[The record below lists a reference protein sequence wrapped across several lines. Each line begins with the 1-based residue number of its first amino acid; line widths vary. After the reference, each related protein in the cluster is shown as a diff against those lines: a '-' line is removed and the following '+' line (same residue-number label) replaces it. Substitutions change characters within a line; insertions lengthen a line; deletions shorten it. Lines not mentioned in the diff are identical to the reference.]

1 MNKIL
6 VGGYC
11 VIRTALLASNT
22 CVSNHTAK
30 KVIWVRSTRFMEL
43 SLFLSM
49 LGFLWVA
56 AITPGPNNML
66 LTTSG
71 ANFGFMRSLWLMI
84 GIMLGMQS
92 ILVLVAFGVGGLIL
106 IYPSLHLI
114 LKILGSLYLL
124 WLAWKVATAAYEKLE
139 TDAPPPKPVR
149 LYQGWLLQF
158 LNPKAWLMA
167 LGAVAS
173 FSLAGDKYNHSIL
186 AIAFGIF
193 AVNIVAGIIWLG
205 FGTVIGRLLRSKK
218 AWIIFNVSMGLL
230 TAACVLL
237 IWH

>member
-22 CVSNHTAK
+22 CISNHTAK

-230 TAACVLL
+230 TADCVLL

>member
-1 MNKIL
+1 
-6 VGGYC
+6 
-11 VIRTALLASNT
+11 
-22 CVSNHTAK
+22 
-30 KVIWVRSTRFMEL
+30 MEL

-71 ANFGFMRSLWLMI
+71 ANFGFLRSLWLML

-92 ILVLVAFGVGGLIL
+92 ILLMVAFGVGSLIL
-106 IYPSLHLI
+106 LYPSLHFI
-114 LKILGSLYLL
+114 LKVLGSAYLL
-124 WLAWKVATAAYEKLE
+124 WLAWKIATAAYEKLE
-139 TDAPPPKPVR
+139 TSVAPPQPVR

-173 FSLAGDKYNHSIL
+173 FSLAGEGYSRSVVAISIGMVL
-186 AIAFGIF
+186 
-193 AVNIVAGIIWLG
+193 VNVVAGIIWLG
-205 FGTVIGRLLRSKK
+205 FGALIGRLLRSKQ

-237 IWH
+237 IWR

>member
-1 MNKIL
+1 
-6 VGGYC
+6 
-11 VIRTALLASNT
+11 
-22 CVSNHTAK
+22 
-30 KVIWVRSTRFMEL
+30 MEL

-186 AIAFGIF
+186 AIAFSIF

>member
-1 MNKIL
+1 
-6 VGGYC
+6 
-11 VIRTALLASNT
+11 
-22 CVSNHTAK
+22 
-30 KVIWVRSTRFMEL
+30 MEL
-43 SLFLSM
+43 SLFISM

-71 ANFGFMRSLWLMI
+71 ANFGFFRSLWLML

-92 ILVLVAFGVGGLIL
+92 ILLLVAFGVGGLIL
-106 IYPSLHLI
+106 LYPSLHFI
-114 LKILGSLYLL
+114 LKVLGSAYLL
-124 WLAWKVATAAYEKLE
+124 WLAWKIATAAYEKLE
-139 TDAPPPKPVR
+139 TNIAPPKPVR

-173 FSLAGDKYNHSIL
+173 FSLAGEEYYHSVM
-186 AIAFGIF
+186 AISVGIVL
-193 AVNIVAGIIWLG
+193 VNLVSGVIWLG
-205 FGTVIGRLLRSKK
+205 FGTMIGRLLRSKK
-218 AWIIFNVSMGLL
+218 AWILFNVSMGIL

>member
-1 MNKIL
+1 
-6 VGGYC
+6 
-11 VIRTALLASNT
+11 
-22 CVSNHTAK
+22 
-30 KVIWVRSTRFMEL
+30 MEP

-71 ANFGFMRSLWLMI
+71 ANFGFVRSLWLMI

-92 ILVLVAFGVGGLIL
+92 ILLLVAFGVGSLIL
-106 IYPSLHLI
+106 LYPSLHLI

-124 WLAWKVATAAYEKLE
+124 WLAWKIATSAYEKLE
-139 TDAPPPKPVR
+139 TDIAPARPIR
-149 LYQGWLLQF
+149 FYQGWLLQF

-173 FSLAGDKYNHSIL
+173 FSLAGAEYHHSVV
-186 AIAFGIF
+186 AISIGLML
-193 AVNIVAGIIWLG
+193 VNLVSGIIWLG
-205 FGTVIGRLLRSKK
+205 FGTVIGQLLRSRR
-218 AWIIFNVSMGLL
+218 AWFTFNISMGIL

>member
-1 MNKIL
+1 
-6 VGGYC
+6 
-11 VIRTALLASNT
+11 
-22 CVSNHTAK
+22 
-30 KVIWVRSTRFMEL
+30 MEIG
-43 SLFLSM
+43 LFLSM

-71 ANFGFMRSLWLMI
+71 ANFGFFRSLWLMI
-84 GIMLGMQS
+84 GIILGMQS
-92 ILVLVAFGVGGLIL
+92 ILLLVAFGVGGLIL
-106 IYPSLHLI
+106 LYPALHLV
-114 LKILGSLYLL
+114 LKVLGSVYLL

-139 TDAPPPKPVR
+139 TNAAPARPIR

-173 FSLAGDKYNHSIL
+173 FSLAGAAYHGSVL
-186 AIAFGIF
+186 AISLGILL
-193 AVNIVAGIIWLG
+193 VNLVSGVIWLG
-205 FGTVIGRLLRSKK
+205 FGTVIGRLLRSRR
-218 AWIIFNVSMGLL
+218 AWFSFNLSMGIL

-237 IWH
+237 IWR